1 MAEADAAPAI
11 ATEAAKPA
19 ALTRRITG
27 SLARRMIAI
36 ATIWISV
43 LLIGGGFALD
53 RVLTGAITRNFDSSL
68 EYVLIAM
75 IRSSEIGPDGEVR
88 LIEPLGDQRFLEPY
102 SGLYW
107 QISGGGQEP
116 YRSRSLWERTL
127 TPPHAHIDNALHT
140 YNSNQFPDEQLR
152 VLERN
157 VILPGSK
164 VSWRFQI
171 AQSRDALDLQ
181 IRAVRATLIPSL
193 GLLGLGLIVLAA
205 LQTFYGLLPLRQ
217 IRRAIAAMRGG
228 EYRRIVPPLPREVR
242 AMVAV
247 LYAQVAHSV

>member
-1 MAEADAAPAI
+1 MAEADAATAI

-19 ALTRRITG
+19 ALTSRITG

-116 YRSRSLWERTL
+116 
-127 TPPHAHIDNALHT
+127 
-140 YNSNQFPDEQLR
+140 
-152 VLERN
+152 
-157 VILPGSK
+157 
-164 VSWRFQI
+164 
-171 AQSRDALDLQ
+171 
-181 IRAVRATLIPSL
+181 
-193 GLLGLGLIVLAA
+193 
-205 LQTFYGLLPLRQ
+205 
-217 IRRAIAAMRGG
+217 
-228 EYRRIVPPLPREVR
+228 
-242 AMVAV
+242 
-247 LYAQVAHSV
+247 